1 MPGFVFL
8 WCVVCDYIIFFQ
20 SLGKKI
26 GANLGVEY
34 FFVPPRLFFS
44 LPLSQVLKRIV
55 MSLLTKVRYSTVT
68 YSQSMVTTLDS
79 WLRVF
84 LCGFAMASAQIA
96 ITHLADGPPFHL
108 VE

>member
-1 MPGFVFL
+1 MQIWVL
-8 WCVVCDYIIFFQ
+8 NV
-20 SLGKKI
+20 
-26 GANLGVEY
+26 
-34 FFVPPRLFFS
+34 FFVPSIAHRLFFS

-68 YSQSMVTTLDS
+68 YSQSRVTTLDS

-108 VE
+108 VSRVEIWSIIWAWPILYAGRSV